1 MTGTRCVFDFSAAHL
16 RKGGPRPRTLLVVFS
31 LYFHLGSPLCLI
43 GVLIEKAQGDRPAL
57 IRSAALAGW
66 CVAGQ
71 VTGMLAGVWVVGKGR
86 HIGGLG
92 ARNFTKPKTNSSQ
105 EPSCCDA
112 CFLP

>member
-16 RKGGPRPRTLLVVFS
+16 RKGGPRPRTLLVVFN
-31 LYFHLGSPLCLI
+31 LYFHRWVSPLCLI

-71 VTGMLAGVWVVGKGR
+71 VTGMLAGWGVGSGQGQAYR
-86 HIGGLG
+86 RVG
-92 ARNFTKPKTNSSQ
+92 
-105 EPSCCDA
+105 C
-112 CFLP
+112 